1 MLDYMIENK
10 EEDRKYKPHFPKNG
24 CTATILALALLGC
37 TGAEE
42 PLVPGAAP
50 TRISDRGVQ
59 EHGKVWPRSI
69 DSAYMGT
76 WGDNRNSGSTLV
88 TSFEQRRLAGQSEYL
103 SWTQPNSPPVSALMT
118 NGSTEAPNG
127 LIIAASPR
135 GGGTSTVVALDLN
148 GKVVWRTEEWMGDDA
163 DGDGIPDQAG
173 RRNAVASSAGI
184 QAPMVDEEGGIYV
197 GDNYGV
203 WKLDQDTGERIWFSR
218 FSDYSGN
225 KLASN
230 DLRLFNEGEEGV
242 VGNVFASGWHIWL
255 DRRDGS
261 PLIVKEPDPFSAE
274 DCPLRARLY
283 VSASGGEMDKS
294 GELDELTCLAYS
306 ANNTAPQPNNLAVR
320 PAILG
325 ISEHARYM
333 FTYAG
338 PVGQP
343 DKARLVAYDF
353 TYSDEE
359 GWGLE
364 KAWERVIDG
373 LTGATPTLNPDYT
386 IVNAS
391 DAEGNVNFTYVENGE
406 PIPNPDV
413 DFNSFGSPAN
423 TIDGLY
429 CDWWTLTCISPDGK
443 TVIQADHSATEEI
456 AAQVLPELDGY
467 AIPFLWGT
475 TPDADYIG
483 GGIVDPVRWTAT
495 ASVGYPYFLGTVL
508 GATTRLGS
516 LTPTTMVPVTF
527 DAKTGKLMPGQ
538 TFSPELTRPGISQ
551 ANGLITTRG
560 RYVVQKAE
568 LLTLFYYYL
577 FQGNYNFFNTNEV
590 GYDDVSAEKMT
601 ELQEMS
607 EKLYFF
613 GLFGPIGEEGIVPD
627 PWKVAQPE
635 AGITIYEPISFVTGV
650 RNQIEMD
657 MGLVDFA
664 LANLCIT
671 AGCEIE
677 EAAARLGYAA
687 WNLDRS
693 VPHQLAEAET
703 RNEIEGDKRQSLQQ
717 ATSVAAEQCR
727 SARTQLLAKQ
737 PQLPGES
744 ALAQAKKDAETCRA
758 GLESVL
764 ARL

>member
-1 MLDYMIENK
+1 MDHANRL
-10 EEDRKYKPHFPKNG
+10 
-24 CTATILALALLGC
+24 CALALFVLFVFFVLSCSEAQKLSPPAGPE
-37 TGAEE
+37 G
-42 PLVPGAAP
+42 AP

-69 DSAYMGT
+69 ESAYMGT

-88 TSFEQRRLAGQSEYL
+88 TSFEKRRLAGQSEYL

-127 LIIAASPR
+127 LIIAVSPR

-148 GKVVWRTEEWMGDDA
+148 GKVVWRTEEWTGDDK

-173 RRNAVASSAGI
+173 QRNAVASSAGI
-184 QAPMVDEEGGIYV
+184 QAPMVDDEGAIYV

-230 DLRLFNEGEEGV
+230 DLRLFNEGEDGL

-261 PLIVKEPDPFSAE
+261 PVVVKEPDPFSAE

-283 VSASGGEMDKS
+283 VSASGGEIDKS

-306 ANNTAPQPNNLAVR
+306 ANNTVPQPNNLAVR
-320 PAILG
+320 PAIPG
-325 ISEHARYM
+325 ISEHARYL

-338 PVGQP
+338 PVGKP
-343 DKARLVAYDF
+343 DQARLIAYDF
-353 TYSDEE
+353 TYSDEK
-359 GWGLE
+359 GWGIR

-373 LTGATPTLNPDYT
+373 LTGASPTLNPDYT

-391 DAEGNVNFTYVENGE
+391 DAEGSVNFTYVETGE
-406 PIPNPDV
+406 AIPNPDV

-456 AAQVLPELDGY
+456 AAQVLPELDDY

-483 GGIVDPVRWTAT
+483 GGIVDPMRWTAT
-495 ASVGYPYFLGTVL
+495 ASVGYPYFLGKVL
-508 GATTRLGS
+508 GSTTRLGS
-516 LTPTTMVPVTF
+516 LTPTAMVPVTF

-538 TFSPELTRPGISQ
+538 TFGPELTRPGISQ
-551 ANGLITTRG
+551 ANGLVTTRG

-577 FQGNYNFFNTNEV
+577 FQGNYNFFNTNDV
-590 GYDDVSAEKMT
+590 SYDDVSDAQMI
-601 ELQEMS
+601 ELQETS
-607 EKLYFF
+607 AKLYFF
-613 GLFGPIGEEGIVPD
+613 GLFGSIGEEGIVPD
-627 PWKVAQPE
+627 PWKVPQPE
-635 AGITIYEPISFVTGV
+635 AGITIYEPTSFLQGV

-657 MGLVDFA
+657 IALVDFA
-664 LANLCIT
+664 LANLCVT
-671 AGCEIE
+671 AGCQIE

-693 VPHQLAEAET
+693 VPHQLTEAQT
-703 RNEIEGDKRQSLQQ
+703 RNEIQGAARQNVQM
-717 ATSVAAEQCR
+717 ATSGAAALCR
-727 SARTQLLAKQ
+727 RARAQLLANQ
-737 PQLPGES
+737 PQLPDAPGLILAKQDAANCMSDLES
-744 ALAQAKKDAETCRA
+744 AL
-758 GLESVL
+758 G
-764 ARL
+764 RL

>member
-1 MLDYMIENK
+1 MRHLSGVLTSL
-10 EEDRKYKPHFPKNG
+10 FP
-24 CTATILALALLGC
+24 ALFLLSC
-37 TGAEE
+37 SEVEKAQTSAS
-42 PLVPGAAP
+42 LQAAP

-69 DSAYMGT
+69 ESAYMGT

-127 LIIAASPR
+127 LIIAVSPR

-148 GKVVWRTEEWMGDDA
+148 GKVVWRTEEWTGEDK

-173 RRNAVASSAGI
+173 QRNAVASSAGI
-184 QAPMVDEEGGIYV
+184 QAPMVDEEGAIYV

-225 KLASN
+225 TLASN
-230 DLRLFNEGEEGV
+230 DLRLFNEGEDGL

-261 PLIVKEPDPFSAE
+261 PVIVKEPDPFSAN

-283 VSASGGEMDKS
+283 VTASGGELDKS

-306 ANNTAPQPNNLAVR
+306 ANNTVPQPNNLAVR
-320 PAILG
+320 PAIPG
-325 ISEHARYM
+325 VSERARYM

-343 DKARLVAYDF
+343 DKARLIAYDF
-353 TYSDEE
+353 TYSKDA
-359 GWGLE
+359 GWGLR
-364 KAWERVIDG
+364 KAWERVIHG

-406 PIPNPDV
+406 AIPNPDV

-456 AAQVLPELDGY
+456 AAQLLPELDDY

-495 ASVGYPYFLGTVL
+495 ASVGYPYFLGSVL

-538 TFSPELTRPGISQ
+538 TFTPELTRPGISQ
-551 ANGLITTRG
+551 ANGLVTTRG

-590 GYDDVSAEKMT
+590 SYDDVSPEGMA
-601 ELQEMS
+601 ELQGMS

-635 AGITIYEPISFVTGV
+635 AGITIYEPTSFVTGV
-650 RNQIEMD
+650 RNQLEMD
-657 MGLVDFA
+657 LGLVEFA
-664 LANLCIT
+664 LANLCTI

-687 WNLDRS
+687 WNLDYS
-693 VPHQLAEAET
+693 VPHQLAEAEI
-703 RNEIEGDKRQSLQQ
+703 RKEIAGDQQRILQR
-717 ATSVAAEQCR
+717 ATSAAAQLCR
-727 SARTQLLAKQ
+727 RARTRLLARQ
-737 PQLPGES
+737 PQLPDAS
-744 ALAQAKKDAETCRA
+744 DLAQAKKDGAGCRA
-758 GLESVL
+758 DLNALL
-764 ARL
+764 AQL

>member
-1 MLDYMIENK
+1 MLST
-10 EEDRKYKPHFPKNG
+10 DRLRVSTLLSLCLFG
-24 CTATILALALLGC
+24 CS
-37 TGAEE
+37 GAEQSSA
-42 PLVPGAAP
+42 PVGLPPAP

-135 GGGTSTVVALDLN
+135 GGGTSTVVALDPN
-148 GKVVWRTEEWMGDDA
+148 GKVVWRTEEWTGEDR

-173 RRNAVASSAGI
+173 QRNAVASSAGI
-184 QAPMVDEEGGIYV
+184 QAPMVDEEGALYV

-230 DLRLFNEGEEGV
+230 DLRLFNEGEDGV

-274 DCPLRARLY
+274 DCPLRSRLY

-306 ANNTAPQPNNLAVR
+306 ANNTVPQPNNLAVR
-320 PAILG
+320 PAIPG

-343 DKARLVAYDF
+343 DKARLIAYDF
-353 TYSDEE
+353 THSDEE
-359 GWGLE
+359 GWGIR

-373 LTGATPTLNPDYT
+373 LTGASPTLNPDYT

-391 DAEGNVNFTYVENGE
+391 DAEGSVNFTYVETGD

-413 DFNSFGSPAN
+413 DFNSFGSPAT

-456 AAQVLPELDGY
+456 AAQVLPELDDY

-483 GGIVDPVRWTAT
+483 GGIIDPVRWTAT

-508 GATTRLGS
+508 GTTTRLGS

-527 DAKTGKLMPGQ
+527 DGETGKLMPGQ
-538 TFSPELTRPGISQ
+538 TFGPELSRPGISQ

-590 GYDDVSAEKMT
+590 AYDDVSSEKMT

-607 EKLYFF
+607 AKLYFF
-613 GLFGPIGEEGIVPD
+613 GLFGPIDEEGVVPD
-627 PWKVAQPE
+627 PWKVPQPE
-635 AGITIYEPISFVTGV
+635 AGITFYEPTSFVTGV
-650 RNQIEMD
+650 RNQLEMD
-657 MGLVDFA
+657 LGLSRYA
-664 LANLCIT
+664 LEHLCLT
-671 AGCEIE
+671 SGCEIE

-687 WNLDRS
+687 WNLDKA
-693 VPHQLAEAET
+693 VPRQLAEAET
-703 RNEIEGDKRQSLQQ
+703 RNEIDADARVRIEDV
-717 ATSVAAEQCR
+717 AVAAARECRGARALLLEEQPRLPSDAKLSEAR
-727 SARTQLLAKQ
+727 SSAERCHASLLK
-737 PQLPGES
+737 
-744 ALAQAKKDAETCRA
+744 ALAI
-758 GLESVL
+758 L
-764 ARL
+764 